1 MTFTKLFSSLNNRFS
16 SHLTHKVYVN
26 RGIELSLPYIHF
38 SKYRLFG
45 VNFLN
50 GIRII
55 FLACYVSNTSV
66 SYSWKILLVHI
77 CFIFGKEKKVYWSL
91 LFYVIYC
98 NHKKMSRV
106 VYGNENSNLYI
117 KHHHLLLQRQLFSHF
132 YPFTWN
138 ISNKKDHLHYS
149 F

>member
-1 MTFTKLFSSLNNRFS
+1 MFKAVILLKFTLFFHYLKFLMTYIISRVFTRKWNQIWVL
-16 SHLTHKVYVN
+16 
-26 RGIELSLPYIHF
+26 
-38 SKYRLFG
+38 
-45 VNFLN
+45 
-50 GIRII
+50 II

-138 ISNKKDHLHYS
+138 TSNKKDHLHYS